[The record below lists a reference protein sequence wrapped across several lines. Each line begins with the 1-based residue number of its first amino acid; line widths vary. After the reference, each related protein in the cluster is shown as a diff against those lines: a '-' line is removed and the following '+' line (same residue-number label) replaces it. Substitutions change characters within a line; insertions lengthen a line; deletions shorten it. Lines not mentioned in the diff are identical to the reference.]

1 MGQLRNKFIPY
12 ANEAD
17 VLNLGRLTIENR
29 VDRVTLSGDV
39 DLTADRAG
47 LADARTLHALL
58 GDVVASLEAREL
70 PERLPAPRAKKV
82 DNPFE

>member
-1 MGQLRNKFIPY
+1 MGQLARKLIPY

-29 VDRVTLSGDV
+29 LDRVTLSGDI

-47 LADARTLHALL
+47 LADARALHALL
-58 GDVVASLEAREL
+58 GEVVAALEAREL
-70 PERLPAPRAKKV
+70 PERLPAPSVRTV
-82 DNPFE
+82 VNPFE